1 MDADSDQ
8 KALGMKRLFLI
19 ARISAG
25 LIVAFSLFI
34 VVGHSVNPQA
44 SQGAT
49 PMEAFEL
56 TFFPFGMCVGY
67 LMAFRWPLFGGLL
80 SLASLAIF
88 IGLMGNPLLFFVIGF
103 LAIPGVLFVIYG
115 LYLRDQRKSLNISQG
130 PGHTPISKDLPSP

>member
-8 KALGMKRLFLI
+8 KARGMNRLFLI

-25 LIVAFSLFI
+25 LIVAFSLFMVI
-34 VVGHSVNPQA
+34 GYSVNPQA
-44 SQGAT
+44 SPSAT

-56 TFFPFGMCVGY
+56 SFFPFGMCIGY

-88 IGLMGNPLLFFVIGF
+88 IGLMGNLILVFVIGAF
-103 LAIPGVLFVIYG
+103 AIPGVLFVIYG
-115 LYLRDQRKSLNISQG
+115 IYLRDQRK
-130 PGHTPISKDLPSP
+130 D